1 MPTDSSCILIVDDD
15 PTVLETLSA
24 VLVPIYEVIKAQ
36 TGLSALEIVTHQ
48 APNLIL
54 LDNLLPDVSGVTIL
68 RILRQAY
75 PSLPVILMT
84 GFGSEDL
91 AIEAFRGGVRDYLKK
106 PINLGDLLA
115 RVEAQLAAGQR
126 PKEVSSGDGSKKGP
140 AWPDGARGFHDTILQ
155 RAIVFIDEQLHTKL
169 MLDQVSREA
178 GMSKFHFCRYFKAVT
193 GLTFREFLARRRIA
207 RAIGLLRDPGRSVTE
222 VYLDVGFKDLSH
234 FGRVFR
240 KVTGQSPS
248 HYRHVAERSPRNE
261 MPPGHKPH
269 SAE

>member
-1 MPTDSSCILIVDDD
+1 MGASGRILLVDDD
-15 PTVLETLSA
+15 PTVLEALSA
-24 VLVPIYEVIKAQ
+24 ALVPTYEVINAR
-36 TGLSALEIVTHQ
+36 TGVSALETIIRH
-48 APNLIL
+48 APDLIL
-54 LDNLLPDVSGVTIL
+54 LDNVLPDVSGVTIL

-75 PSLPVILMT
+75 SSLPVILMT

-106 PINLGDLLA
+106 PINLHDLLA
-115 RVEAQLAAGQR
+115 RVKTQLAAGQR
-126 PKEVSSGDGSKKGP
+126 PEELSSGVGSKKG
-140 AWPDGARGFHDTILQ
+140 AASPDGGRKFQDTTLE
-155 RAIVFIDEQLHTKL
+155 RAIAFIDDQLHTKV
-169 MLDQVSREA
+169 MLDQVAREA

-207 RAIGLLRDPGRSVTE
+207 RAIELLRDRQRSVTD

-248 HYRHVAERSPRNE
+248 RYRHVAERSPRNE
-261 MPPGHKPH
+261 MPPGHKPP
-269 SAE
+269 SAK